1 MRMGN
6 IAVPLG
12 LAGGA
17 ALLPEEAE
25 GAVRPDILDVVKKA
39 LGGQMYAGK
48 LAGTLES
55 PAAKEALLSGNG
67 KYRKNEG
74 YFTQHGL
81 ISRAEKDGWDADEIA
96 EAYKAIFDS
105 PDTVVI
111 PNVLG
116 INSQAREALWKTLE
130 NGKSLYMP
138 IVPQAKGF
146 KGVTVYDPDA
156 AKVAHLLQRRGY
168 WEGGPKSSIIVPT
181 LEAKAAEAARGPGS
195 ASRSDAF
202 GTALGDLLPSAVK
215 GKGKLA
221 GAALLPSG
229 SEGTAA
235 SAAPPFFT
243 WDGVERHLGLGLRS
257 MLEGGG
263 RAFSVG
269 MGDPG
274 RVVSDWME
282 LPKPAGDRE
291 RILAGAISG
300 TAEAL
305 TGTAGG
311 VGLARQAL
319 SPMWRGVGLTLAD
332 APGISAFIGGLL
344 GGLDGYGDV
353 ARDPLGE
360 REGP

>member
-1 MRMGN
+1 MKMGAM
-6 IAVPLG
+6 AVPLG

-17 ALLPEEAE
+17 AMLPEEAE
-25 GAVRPDILDVVKKA
+25 GAVRPDIVDVVKNA
-39 LGGQMYAGK
+39 LKGK
-48 LAGTLES
+48 KYTGVPAGTLES
-55 PAAKEALLSGNG
+55 PAAKKTLLSGSG

-81 ISRAEKDGWDADEIA
+81 TSRAEKDGWDADKIA

-146 KGVTVYDPDA
+146 KGITVYDPDA
-156 AKVAHLLQRRGY
+156 DKVAHLLQRRGY

-181 LEAKAAEAARGPGS
+181 LEAAEAARGPVS

-202 GTALGDLLPSAVK
+202 GTSLGDMLPSAVK

-221 GAALLPSG
+221 GAALLPLG
-229 SEGTAA
+229 AEGNGV
-235 SAAPPFFT
+235 SAATPFFT
-243 WDGVERHLGLGLRS
+243 WDGMERPLGLGLRAT
-257 MLEGGG
+257 LEGGG
-263 RAFSVG
+263 RAISVG

-274 RVVSDWME
+274 RVMSDWME
-282 LPKPAGDRE
+282 LPKPEGDME

-300 TAEAL
+300 TAEAM
-305 TGTAGG
+305 TGTGGG
-311 VGLARQAL
+311 VALARQAL
-319 SPMWRGVGLTLAD
+319 SPVWRGVGRTLAD
-332 APGISAFIGGLL
+332 APGISAFLGGLL

-353 ARDPLGE
+353 AREPLGE